1 MAAKF
6 STISFVFFL
15 LFQTSNCNE
24 SESSPLLF
32 KIEGKVSVSKDRS
45 RPTDWQS
52 ETSILVDS
60 GAYKGFLKSDG
71 TFVINNI
78 PSGSYIVE
86 VASANYLFDRFR
98 VDINKG
104 GKIRA
109 RQLNLLQPKA
119 VHVVPYPLR
128 FVASKPAP
136 FFEIRETMKVTDFL
150 FNPMVIMMVL
160 PLIFVVIMPKMMSMA
175 DPEAQKEMQEQM
187 GKYNQPQIPELSEM
201 FSNMFAGGAEKKRTK
216 PSLASSDRGPA
227 KRSTKRPR

>member
-1 MAAKF
+1 MFKY
-6 STISFVFFL
+6 FVIL
-15 LFQTSNCNE
+15 L
-24 SESSPLLF
+24 
-32 KIEGKVSVSKDRS
+32 
-45 RPTDWQS
+45 DWQS

-60 GAYKGFLKSDG
+60 GTYKGFLKSDG

-78 PSGSYIVE
+78 PSGSYVVE

-150 FNPMVIMMVL
+150 FNPMVICICFQNL
-160 PLIFVVIMPKMMSMA
+160 SLLIDYINS
-175 DPEAQKEMQEQM
+175 
-187 GKYNQPQIPELSEM
+187 
-201 FSNMFAGGAEKKRTK
+201 
-216 PSLASSDRGPA
+216 SLQ
-227 KRSTKRPR
+227 